1 MEGAKRERKGVGGAG
16 SGEGHTEEIADG
28 GGDRAGP
35 RPGVGPEPSGCQRAG
50 PQPGASERRRARLS
64 APIDS
69 GGLQFG
75 CSGAAGPFVHGAR
88 RTVVE
93 HRVAVGATGIWGASE
108 AAPFLGGDLEET
120 QNGYVLW
127 IFHWRL
133 FFNILLPILGL
144 GGRMEQPLEIVLQ
157 RN

>member
-1 MEGAKRERKGVGGAG
+1 
-16 SGEGHTEEIADG
+16 
-28 GGDRAGP
+28 
-35 RPGVGPEPSGCQRAG
+35 
-50 PQPGASERRRARLS
+50 
-64 APIDS
+64 
-69 GGLQFG
+69 
-75 CSGAAGPFVHGAR
+75 
-88 RTVVE
+88 VE